1 MMEPEGN
8 KVLRRWPRWES
19 IVGALSLLSL
29 ASSSGLGHQLPMI
42 VQRGAFLFL
51 VGLPF
56 ILATISWV
64 GFNTVKGDEKVARWR
79 VVTSF
84 CGCVA
89 LSLALIIPFLVVF
102 FTLDYTRW
110 TVWILGPG
118 VVSLLAG
125 IFAPRSIRF
134 SLLFG
139 GLIMSSLVV
148 MIPVGIL

>member
-1 MMEPEGN
+1 MMKPEGDI
-8 KVLRRWPRWES
+8 VLRRWPRWEW
-19 IVGALSLLSL
+19 IVGALCILSL
-29 ASSSGLGHQLPMI
+29 ASSSRLGHHLPMI
-42 VQRGAFLFL
+42 VQDGAVLFL
-51 VGLPF
+51 LSLPF
-56 ILATISWV
+56 ILVIQSWV
-64 GFNTVKGDEKVARWR
+64 GFKTVQRDEKVGRWR
-79 VVTSF
+79 VGTSF

-110 TVWILGPG
+110 TVWILGSG

-125 IFAPRSIRF
+125 IFAPSSIRF

-139 GLIMSSLVV
+139 GLIVSSLVV